1 MRERE
6 RESICGGDYHNKNSS
21 SVLLEISTTSDP
33 ISSSTFLQQQLYL
46 DDAQAGW
53 MTTMVKP
60 GSSKRKL
67 FSASKEQKENEPA
80 NEKLGKEIPVGPQGL
95 KNLSNI
101 GGQRKNNAGSG
112 GSGGRAVGWK
122 AEDVAVTHL
131 TPSRPVMPMS
141 ERQQIALL
149 MQISSPS
156 PPDKVELSRSSSPRT
171 PTTPSISRGVNKR
184 NERGETPLLVAA
196 IKGDT
201 ERISQ
206 LIAQGADVNATDYA
220 GWSALHEACNRG
232 FYGVSKLLIEAGADV
247 NAKGLDNDTP
257 LHDACINNH
266 FKLVRLL
273 LRCGAGVDVV
283 NRRGKTPRDVCRSPG
298 IITLIETA
306 ARGNLED
313 LGSSSGDEH
322 PQLQE
327 GGSCST
333 MSRRTPPANKS
344 SEEKPGG
351 GPGSPRVTLRLP
363 NTVTR
368 TPEKPRLQDSKNI
381 MENSEDVY
389 EFKCKDENRVEEEEE
404 DKNANTARPEG
415 APAEEK
421 SEKRTREP
429 EGEEDEEARKK
440 RRLETKEA
448 PKGAGRGVGRPT
460 GTVEKTVKTAG
471 RGNNNNGS
479 TVAKPSSSTGASGT
493 GGGGVGGSTASGG
506 GGFGGG
512 SGGGATGPGAGSGG
526 TSGSSSSSNSSSSSA
541 SSGSGSGNNPGVITT
556 TERKSSPMGSAANSP
571 KPSSTKGGESSE
583 DDEIK
588 SESSTGVG
596 PKVPPLKIVLGGGN
610 EQEASARNG
619 KSVANRQLPYVV
631 NSSSGEEKEVP
642 VEGKEAL
649 ATVKVNPDLED
660 QGNSNSSSGSEKGS
674 GTRIT
679 RSQRGGNSSSAEENT
694 TVTSTTVKTEIKVEI
709 KVEEPT
715 VSFASPD
722 DAVHPRKRKLGKM
735 KEPESEPPMVSLVDQ
750 PISNCYETFLKIRK
764 QIERRRENL
773 RPVQPKPPQGFK
785 DYLMNRCSYVLAGNA
800 TSRLSVPVIS
810 PPASLT
816 QALKDLFND
825 QEKDRYRLRLQHL
838 IEKEKLVL
846 SVEQEILRVH
856 GRAARALANQA
867 LPFSVCTFLKDEEVY
882 NITAPE
888 QEKDGN
894 ARSRYNGRL
903 FLSWLQDVDDKWDKI
918 KESMV
923 LRHHNEA
930 ESLHAVQRMD
940 WEWKLKELGEIDGNS
955 RPHIDELNVPMVHVS
970 DDFDLLP
977 A

>member
-1 MRERE
+1 MSFSSALERRGE
-6 RESICGGDYHNKNSS
+6 RVTARLLVI
-21 SVLLEISTTSDP
+21 VLLC
-33 ISSSTFLQQQLYL
+33 
-46 DDAQAGW
+46 
-53 MTTMVKP
+53 
-60 GSSKRKL
+60 
-67 FSASKEQKENEPA
+67 
-80 NEKLGKEIPVGPQGL
+80 
-95 KNLSNI
+95 
-101 GGQRKNNAGSG
+101 
-112 GSGGRAVGWK
+112 
-122 AEDVAVTHL
+122 
-131 TPSRPVMPMS
+131 
-141 ERQQIALL
+141 
-149 MQISSPS
+149 
-156 PPDKVELSRSSSPRT
+156 
-171 PTTPSISRGVNKR
+171 
-184 NERGETPLLVAA
+184 
-196 IKGDT
+196 
-201 ERISQ
+201 
-206 LIAQGADVNATDYA
+206 
-220 GWSALHEACNRG
+220 WSALHEACNRG

-298 IITLIETA
+298 IITLIEA
-306 ARGNLED
+306 AASGNLQD
-313 LGSSSGDEH
+313 LGSSSGDET

-363 NTVTR
+363 NNVSR
-368 TPEKPRLQDSKNI
+368 TPDKPRLQDSKNI

-404 DKNANTARPEG
+404 DKNANTARPDG

-440 RRLETKEA
+440 RRLENKEA
-448 PKGAGRGVGRPT
+448 PKGAGRGAGRPA

-471 RGNNNNGS
+471 RGNNNNNS
-479 TVAKPSSSTGASGT
+479 TVAKPSSSTGGSGT
-493 GGGGVGGSTASGG
+493 GVTGGGSTASGG
-506 GGFGGG
+506 GGVSGGG
-512 SGGGATGPGAGSGG
+512 GGGGAGGGGATTGSGTGSGG
-526 TSGSSSSSNSSSSSA
+526 VGGSTSSSST
-541 SSGSGSGNNPGVITT
+541 SSGSGSAGNTGVITT
-556 TERKSSPMGSAANSP
+556 TERKSPMGSAANSP
-571 KPSSTKGGESSE
+571 KPGSTKGGDSSE

-588 SESSTGVG
+588 SESSTGAG

-642 VEGKEAL
+642 AEGKEAVP
-649 ATVKVNPDLED
+649 TVKVNPDMED

-694 TVTSTTVKTEIKVEI
+694 TDVDTPVTSTTIKTEI

-722 DAVHPRKRKLGKM
+722 DAVHPRKRKLVNKII
-735 KEPESEPPMVSLVDQ
+735 KDSDAEPPMVSLVDQ

-940 WEWKLKELGEIDGNS
+940 WEWKLKELGECDANS
-955 RPHIDELNVPMVHVS
+955 RPHIDELHVPMVHVS
-970 DDFDLLP
+970 EDFDLLP

>member
-1 MRERE
+1 MDIL
-6 RESICGGDYHNKNSS
+6 SHHQISYTNVYQSS
-21 SVLLEISTTSDP
+21 AVPYLQYQTLITRQRLQLQ
-33 ISSSTFLQQQLYL
+33 SSTKVATISCQKILTFWVTVFKVDYNNDIAEIFKHTIACAALSQP
-46 DDAQAGW
+46 
-53 MTTMVKP
+53 VK
-60 GSSKRKL
+60 
-67 FSASKEQKENEPA
+67 
-80 NEKLGKEIPVGPQGL
+80 
-95 KNLSNI
+95 
-101 GGQRKNNAGSG
+101 
-112 GSGGRAVGWK
+112 
-122 AEDVAVTHL
+122 
-131 TPSRPVMPMS
+131 
-141 ERQQIALL
+141 
-149 MQISSPS
+149 
-156 PPDKVELSRSSSPRT
+156 
-171 PTTPSISRGVNKR
+171 
-184 NERGETPLLVAA
+184 
-196 IKGDT
+196 
-201 ERISQ
+201 
-206 LIAQGADVNATDYA
+206 

-298 IITLIETA
+298 IITLIEA
-306 ARGNLED
+306 AASGNLQD
-313 LGSSSGDEH
+313 LGSSSGDET

-363 NTVTR
+363 NNVSR
-368 TPEKPRLQDSKNI
+368 TPDKPRLQDSKNI

-404 DKNANTARPEG
+404 DKNANTARPDG

-440 RRLETKEA
+440 RRLENKEA
-448 PKGAGRGVGRPT
+448 PKGAGRGAGRPA

-471 RGNNNNGS
+471 RGNNNNNS
-479 TVAKPSSSTGASGT
+479 TVAKPSSSTGGSGT
-493 GGGGVGGSTASGG
+493 GVTGGGSTASGG
-506 GGFGGG
+506 GGVSGGG
-512 SGGGATGPGAGSGG
+512 GGGGAGGGGATTGSGTGSGG
-526 TSGSSSSSNSSSSSA
+526 VGGSTSSSST
-541 SSGSGSGNNPGVITT
+541 SSGSGSAGNTGVITT
-556 TERKSSPMGSAANSP
+556 TERKSPMGSAANSP
-571 KPSSTKGGESSE
+571 KPGSTKGGDSSE

-588 SESSTGVG
+588 SESSTGAG

-642 VEGKEAL
+642 AEGKEAVP
-649 ATVKVNPDLED
+649 TVKVNPDMED

-694 TVTSTTVKTEIKVEI
+694 TDVDTPVTSTTIKTEI

-722 DAVHPRKRKLGKM
+722 DAVHPRKRKLVNKII
-735 KEPESEPPMVSLVDQ
+735 KDSDAEPPMVSLVDQ

-940 WEWKLKELGEIDGNS
+940 WEWKLKELGECDANS
-955 RPHIDELNVPMVHVS
+955 RPHIDELHVPMVHVS
-970 DDFDLLP
+970 EDFDLLP

>member
-1 MRERE
+1 
-6 RESICGGDYHNKNSS
+6 
-21 SVLLEISTTSDP
+21 
-33 ISSSTFLQQQLYL
+33 
-46 DDAQAGW
+46 

-80 NEKLGKEIPVGPQGL
+80 NEKLGKDAPVGPQGL

-112 GSGGRAVGWK
+112 GCGSGGRAVGWK

-298 IITLIETA
+298 IITLIEA
-306 ARGNLED
+306 AASGNLQD
-313 LGSSSGDEH
+313 LGSSSGDET

-363 NTVTR
+363 NNVSR
-368 TPEKPRLQDSKNI
+368 TPDKPRLQDSKNI

-404 DKNANTARPEG
+404 DKNANTARPDG

-440 RRLETKEA
+440 RRLENKEA
-448 PKGAGRGVGRPT
+448 PKGAGRGAGRPA

-471 RGNNNNGS
+471 RGNNNNNS
-479 TVAKPSSSTGASGT
+479 TVAKPSSSTGGSGT
-493 GGGGVGGSTASGG
+493 GVTGGGSTASGG
-506 GGFGGG
+506 GGVSGGG
-512 SGGGATGPGAGSGG
+512 GGGGAGGGGATTGSGTGSGG
-526 TSGSSSSSNSSSSSA
+526 VGGSTSSSST
-541 SSGSGSGNNPGVITT
+541 SSGSGSAGNTGVITT
-556 TERKSSPMGSAANSP
+556 TERKSPMGSAANSP
-571 KPSSTKGGESSE
+571 KPGSTKGGDSSE

-588 SESSTGVG
+588 SESSTGAG

-642 VEGKEAL
+642 AEGKEAVP
-649 ATVKVNPDLED
+649 TVKVNPDMED

-694 TVTSTTVKTEIKVEI
+694 TDVDTPVTSTTIKTEI

-722 DAVHPRKRKLGKM
+722 DAVHPRKRKLVNKII
-735 KEPESEPPMVSLVDQ
+735 KDSDAEPPMVSLVDQ

-940 WEWKLKELGEIDGNS
+940 WEWKLKELGECDANS
-955 RPHIDELNVPMVHVS
+955 RPHIDELHVPMVHVS
-970 DDFDLLP
+970 EDFDLLP

>member
-1 MRERE
+1 
-6 RESICGGDYHNKNSS
+6 
-21 SVLLEISTTSDP
+21 
-33 ISSSTFLQQQLYL
+33 
-46 DDAQAGW
+46 

-80 NEKLGKEIPVGPQGL
+80 NEKLGKDAPVGPQGL

-112 GSGGRAVGWK
+112 GCGSGGRAVGWK

-298 IITLIETA
+298 IITLIEA
-306 ARGNLED
+306 AASGNLQD
-313 LGSSSGDEH
+313 LGSSSGDET

-363 NTVTR
+363 NNVSR
-368 TPEKPRLQDSKNI
+368 TPDKPRLQDSKNI

-404 DKNANTARPEG
+404 DKNANTARPDG

-440 RRLETKEA
+440 RRLENKEA
-448 PKGAGRGVGRPT
+448 PKGAGRGAGRPA

-471 RGNNNNGS
+471 RGNNNNNS
-479 TVAKPSSSTGASGT
+479 TVAKPSSSTGGSGT
-493 GGGGVGGSTASGG
+493 GVTGGGSTASGG
-506 GGFGGG
+506 GGVSGGG
-512 SGGGATGPGAGSGG
+512 GGGGAGGGGATTGSGTGSGG
-526 TSGSSSSSNSSSSSA
+526 VGGSTSSSST
-541 SSGSGSGNNPGVITT
+541 SSGSGSAGNTGVITT
-556 TERKSSPMGSAANSP
+556 TERKSPMGSAANSP
-571 KPSSTKGGESSE
+571 KPGSTKGGDSSE

-588 SESSTGVG
+588 SESSTGAG

-642 VEGKEAL
+642 AEGKEAVP
-649 ATVKVNPDLED
+649 TVKVNPDMED

-694 TVTSTTVKTEIKVEI
+694 TVTSTTIKTEI

-722 DAVHPRKRKLGKM
+722 DAVHPRKRKLVNKII
-735 KEPESEPPMVSLVDQ
+735 KDSDAEPPMVSLVDQ

-940 WEWKLKELGEIDGNS
+940 WEWKLKELGECDANS
-955 RPHIDELNVPMVHVS
+955 RPHIDELHVPMVHVS
-970 DDFDLLP
+970 EDFDLLP

>member
-1 MRERE
+1 
-6 RESICGGDYHNKNSS
+6 
-21 SVLLEISTTSDP
+21 
-33 ISSSTFLQQQLYL
+33 
-46 DDAQAGW
+46 
-53 MTTMVKP
+53 MVKP

-67 FSASKEQKENEPA
+67 FSTSKEHKENEPA
-80 NEKLGKEIPVGPQGL
+80 NEKLGEDSKKVVEDSNRPQGL
-95 KNLSNI
+95 SPLSNI
-101 GGQRKNNAGSG
+101 GGQRKNITGSG
-112 GSGGRAVGWK
+112 SCSSGGKVVGCK
-122 AEDVAVTHL
+122 AEDVAATHL
-131 TPSRPVMPMS
+131 TPSRPAMPMS

-156 PPDKVELSRSSSPRT
+156 PPEKVELSRSTSPRT

-206 LIAQGADVNATDYA
+206 LISQGADVNATDYA

-232 FYGVSKLLIEAGADV
+232 FYEVSKLLIEAGADV

-298 IITLIETA
+298 IIALIETA
-306 ARGNLED
+306 ASGNLHE
-313 LGSSSGDEH
+313 LGSSSGDEY
-322 PQLQE
+322 PQLQK

-344 SEEKPGG
+344 SEEKPTGG

-363 NTVTR
+363 NTVAR
-368 TPEKPRLQDSKNI
+368 TPEKPRIQDSRNI

-389 EFKCKDENRVEEEEE
+389 EFKCKDENRVEEEE
-404 DKNANTARPEG
+404 DKGSSTARPDG
-415 APAEEK
+415 PPTEEK
-421 SEKRTREP
+421 VDKRTREP
-429 EGEEDEEARKK
+429 ETEEDEEARKK
-440 RRLETKEA
+440 RRLETKEI
-448 PKGAGRGVGRPT
+448 PKGVGRGAGRPAGNL
-460 GTVEKTVKTAG
+460 EKTVKAAG
-471 RGNNNNGS
+471 RGN
-479 TVAKPSSSTGASGT
+479 
-493 GGGGVGGSTASGG
+493 
-506 GGFGGG
+506 
-512 SGGGATGPGAGSGG
+512 
-526 TSGSSSSSNSSSSSA
+526 
-541 SSGSGSGNNPGVITT
+541 SGNNSAPGVVKPSITGGVVTT
-556 TERKSSPMGSAANSP
+556 TERKSPMGSAANSP
-571 KPSSTKGGESSE
+571 KPPSTKGGESSE
-583 DDEIK
+583 DDDIK
-588 SESSTGVG
+588 SESSTGAG
-596 PKVPPLKIVLGGGN
+596 PKVPPLKIVLGGGT
-610 EQEASARNG
+610 EQETNTRNG
-619 KSVANRQLPYVV
+619 KSVSSRQLPYVV
-631 NSSSGEEKEVP
+631 NTSSGEEKEVP
-642 VEGKEAL
+642 TEGKEAVP
-649 ATVKVNPDLED
+649 TVKVNPDLEE

-679 RSQRGGNSSSAEENT
+679 RSQRGGNSSSAEESS
-694 TVTSTTVKTEIKVEI
+694 TVPATAVKSEV

-715 VSFASPD
+715 VSFVSPD
-722 DAVHPRKRKLGKM
+722 DAVHPRKRKIKM
-735 KEPESEPPMVSLVDQ
+735 KEPEAEPPMVSLVDQ
-750 PISNCYETFLKIRK
+750 PVSNCYETFLKIRK

-816 QALKDLFND
+816 QLLKDLFND
-825 QEKDRYRLRLQHL
+825 QEKERYRLRLQHL

-882 NITAPE
+882 NLTAPE

-930 ESLHAVQRMD
+930 ESLNAVQRMD
-940 WEWKLKELGEIDGNS
+940 WEWKLKELGDCDAKS
-955 RPHIDELNVPMVHVS
+955 RPHIDDLHVPMVHVS
-970 DDFDLLP
+970 EDFDLLP